1 MGNIDLIIILTT
13 AFLGSVGHC
22 IGMCGGIVVAY
33 SSSKIDQK
41 SSYLQQTASHLAY
54 NFGRVTTYAMLGALF
69 GYAGQVL
76 AFTPTTKG
84 VLFLITGL
92 LMILAGLSLLGNL
105 KFLNSAEWSVSK
117 YAWYQNSFR
126 KLMTSKSYGSFYLLG
141 MLNGIIPCGLVYSF
155 AIFAASTATP
165 LGGALVMATFGLAT
179 IPALFF
185 LGFITKFLQKGNLRG
200 TMMKLAAL
208 LVIVYG
214 VFTLSKGYK
223 FIAHPEEMKAMMDK
237 MHSEG
242 IDDDTQLTGKF
253 NGMKCAPGKCG

>member
-33 SSSKIDQK
+33 SSSKIDPK
-41 SSYLQQTASHLAY
+41 SSYIMQTASHLAY
-54 NFGRVTTYAMLGALF
+54 NFGRVTTYAILGALF
-69 GYAGQVL
+69 GFLGSVI
-76 AFTPTTKG
+76 AFSPTTKG
-84 VLFLITGL
+84 ILFVITGL
-92 LMILAGLSLLGNL
+92 LMILAGLSLIGNL
-105 KFLNSAEWSVSK
+105 KFLNSAEWSVSQ
-117 YAWYQNSFR
+117 YAWYQNTFR
-126 KLMTSKSYGSFYLLG
+126 KLITTQSYGSFYLLG

-165 LGGALVMATFGLAT
+165 WGGALVMATFGLAT

-185 LGFITKFLQKGNLRG
+185 LGVVTKFLQKGNLRG
-200 TMMKLAAL
+200 TMMTLASV

-214 VFTLSKGYK
+214 LFTLYKGYK
-223 FIAHPEEMKAMMDK
+223 FITHPEAMKAMMEK

-242 IDDDTQLTGKF
+242 LESNTTITGKF